1 MTASEVFEAVTG
13 SGSSDF
19 AMLVAIL
26 NRRGAWCLIGGLAV
40 NCYVEPVYTLD
51 ADIVVAASELSAIK
65 GDLIHAGF
73 SVEEFPHSLNATMPK
88 SDLRIQFTLDS
99 RYQGFVKNTKIQEV
113 LDQQVPVASLENIV
127 TGKIWAWSDERRRLS
142 KCKKD
147 ELYTPEDFTDEHR
160 MIAETTRQFID
171 NEVIPHIDELEKHDW
186 KLARELVRK
195 AADLG
200 LIGANIPEEYGGLGL
215 DQTSGALVG
224 ENIGRCA
231 SFATT
236 LGAESGIGL
245 LPIIYF
251 GTEAAK
257 EKYLPRIASGE
268 LITAYALTEAG
279 SGSDAMAAKATARLS
294 DDGTHYVLNGEK
306 MFITNG
312 GFADIF
318 IVFAKVDG
326 DKFSAFIVER
336 QEGLSP
342 GAEEHKMGIK
352 GSSTTPLVLADAKAP
367 LENLLGE
374 IGKGHK
380 IAFNTLNIGR
390 FKLGAMCIG
399 GMKLMLHESIRYA
412 NERQQFGKSISSFG
426 AIKSKLGE
434 MAIRTWVG
442 EAMIYRTL
450 GMIETAI
457 GDTTDPDAKRR
468 AIEEYSAECS
478 IIKVALSE
486 YCDYLA
492 DEMVQIFGGYGYSAD
507 YPAER
512 AYRDSRINRIFEG
525 TNEINRML
533 IPGRLMKSA
542 LSGRLALLPAA
553 QALMDEILTPQ
564 MAGFDY
570 DEGLLAAEEKLA
582 KNAKKVGLM
591 TLGTAAQ
598 KYMMKLGDQQ
608 EILIGIA
615 DVIMDAYAME
625 SAILRARKLAASAGE
640 EAAARYVDMTRVF
653 CNDAVERIEARAKN
667 TLAGMT
673 DGDELRTLLAALRR
687 FTKLTPVNTIAAR
700 QRIAD
705 VMIVANKYVY

>member
-1 MTASEVFEAVTG
+1 MSAVVEQKQVVQG
-13 SGSSDF
+13 
-19 AMLVAIL
+19 
-26 NRRGAWCLIGGLAV
+26 GAFMI
-40 NCYVEPVYTLD
+40 EDRTT
-51 ADIVVAASELSAIK
+51 
-65 GDLIHAGF
+65 
-73 SVEEFPHSLNATMPK
+73 EEIF
-88 SDLRIQFTLDS
+88 
-99 RYQGFVKNTKIQEV
+99 
-113 LDQQVPVASLENIV
+113 
-127 TGKIWAWSDERRRLS
+127 
-142 KCKKD
+142 
-147 ELYTPEDFTDEHR
+147 TPEDFTEEHR

-171 NEVIPHIDELEKHDW
+171 NEVIPHIGELEKHDW
-186 KLARELVRK
+186 KLARELVGK

-257 EKYLPRIASGE
+257 AKYLPKIASGE
-268 LITAYALTEAG
+268 VITAYALTEAG

-294 DDGTHYVLNGEK
+294 EDGTHYILNGEK

-374 IGKGHK
+374 VGKGHK

-450 GMIETAI
+450 GMIEDAI
-457 GDTTDPDAKRR
+457 GDTTDPDAKMR

-542 LSGRLALLPAA
+542 LSGKLALLPAA

-564 MAGFDY
+564 IAGFDD
-570 DEGLLAAEEKLA
+570 DEGLLAAETKLA
-582 KNAKKVGLM
+582 RNAKKVGLM

-598 KYMMKLGDQQ
+598 KYMMTLADQQ

-615 DVIMDAYAME
+615 DIIMDAYAME
-625 SAILRARKLAASAGE
+625 SAILRTQKLAAKQGE
-640 EAAARYVDMTRVF
+640 AAAARYIDMTRVF
-653 CNDAVERIEARAKN
+653 CNDAVERVEARGKN
-667 TLAGMT
+667 TLAGMAE
-673 DGDELRTLLAALRR
+673 GDELRTLLAALRR
-687 FTKLTPVNTIAAR
+687 FTKLTPVNTIVAR

-705 VMIVANKYVY
+705 EMIGANKYVY

>member
-1 MTASEVFEAVTG
+1 MSAVAEQKQVVQGGEFLIADRTPDEVF
-13 SGSSDF
+13 
-19 AMLVAIL
+19 
-26 NRRGAWCLIGGLAV
+26 
-40 NCYVEPVYTLD
+40 
-51 ADIVVAASELSAIK
+51 
-65 GDLIHAGF
+65 
-73 SVEEFPHSLNATMPK
+73 
-88 SDLRIQFTLDS
+88 
-99 RYQGFVKNTKIQEV
+99 
-113 LDQQVPVASLENIV
+113 
-127 TGKIWAWSDERRRLS
+127 
-142 KCKKD
+142 
-147 ELYTPEDFTDEHR
+147 TPEDFTEEHH

-186 KLARELVRK
+186 KLARELVSK

-200 LIGANIPEEYGGLGL
+200 LISANIPEEYGGLGL

-257 EKYLPRIASGE
+257 QKYLPKIASGE

-294 DDGTHYVLNGEK
+294 ADGTHYILNGEK

-336 QEGLSP
+336 QDGLAP

-352 GSSTTPLVLADAKAP
+352 GSSSTPLVLSDAKAP

-450 GMIETAI
+450 GMIEAAI
-457 GDTTDPDAKRR
+457 GDTTDPDAKMR

-492 DEMVQIFGGYGYSAD
+492 DEMVQIYGGYGYSAD

-542 LSGRLALLPAA
+542 LSGKLALLPAA
-553 QALMDEILTPQ
+553 KALMDEILTPQ
-564 MAGFDY
+564 IVGFDD
-570 DEGLLAAEEKLA
+570 DEGLLAVEQKLA

-591 TLGTAAQ
+591 TLGTASQ
-598 KYMMKLGDQQ
+598 KYMMTLGDQQ
-608 EILIGIA
+608 EVLLGIA

-625 SAILRARKLAASAGE
+625 SAILRAQKLAASQGE
-640 EAAARYVDMTRVF
+640 EAAARYIDMTRVF

-667 TLAGMT
+667 TLAGMAE
-673 DGDELRTLLAALRR
+673 GDELRTLLAALRR

-705 VMIVANKYVY
+705 VMIEANKYVY

>member
-1 MTASEVFEAVTG
+1 MSAVVEQKQVVQGG
-13 SGSSDF
+13 SF
-19 AMLVAIL
+19 
-26 NRRGAWCLIGGLAV
+26 LI
-40 NCYVEPVYTLD
+40 EDRT
-51 ADIVVAASELSAIK
+51 
-65 GDLIHAGF
+65 
-73 SVEEFPHSLNATMPK
+73 T
-88 SDLRIQFTLDS
+88 
-99 RYQGFVKNTKIQEV
+99 QE
-113 LDQQVPVASLENIV
+113 IF
-127 TGKIWAWSDERRRLS
+127 
-142 KCKKD
+142 
-147 ELYTPEDFTDEHR
+147 TPEDFTEEHR

-171 NEVIPHIDELEKHDW
+171 NEVIPHIDELEQHDW
-186 KLARELVRK
+186 KLARELVKK

-257 EKYLPRIASGE
+257 AKYLPKIASGE
-268 LITAYALTEAG
+268 IITAYALTEAG

-294 DDGTHYVLNGEK
+294 ADGTHYLLNGEK

-336 QEGLSP
+336 QEGLTA

-352 GSSTTPLVLADAKAP
+352 GSSTTPLILADAKAP
-367 LENLLGE
+367 VENLLGE
-374 IGKGHK
+374 VGKGHK

-442 EAMIYRTL
+442 EAMIWRTL
-450 GMIETAI
+450 GMIEDAI
-457 GDTTDPDAKRR
+457 GDTTDPDAKMR

-486 YCDYLA
+486 YCDFLA
-492 DEMVQIFGGYGYSAD
+492 DEMVQIYGGYGYSAD

-542 LSGRLALLPAA
+542 LGGKLALLPAA

-564 MAGFDY
+564 IIGFDD
-570 DEGLLAAEEKLA
+570 DEGLLAAEQKLA

-615 DVIMDAYAME
+615 DIIMDAYAME
-625 SAILRARKLAASAGE
+625 SVILRAQKLAGSQGE

-667 TLAGMT
+667 TLAGMAE
-673 DGDELRTLLAALRR
+673 GDELRTLLAALRR

-705 VMIVANKYVY
+705 VMIQANKYVY

>member
-1 MTASEVFEAVTG
+1 MSAVIEKKEVVQG
-13 SGSSDF
+13 
-19 AMLVAIL
+19 
-26 NRRGAWCLIGGLAV
+26 GAFLI
-40 NCYVEPVYTLD
+40 EDHSPD
-51 ADIVVAASELSAIK
+51 DI
-65 GDLIHAGF
+65 F
-73 SVEEFPHSLNATMPK
+73 
-88 SDLRIQFTLDS
+88 
-99 RYQGFVKNTKIQEV
+99 
-113 LDQQVPVASLENIV
+113 
-127 TGKIWAWSDERRRLS
+127 
-142 KCKKD
+142 
-147 ELYTPEDFTDEHR
+147 TPEDFTEEHR

-171 NEVIPHIDELEKHDW
+171 NEVMPRIDELENKDW
-186 KLARELVRK
+186 KLARELVQK

-200 LIGANIPEEYGGLGL
+200 LISANIPEEYGGLGL

-224 ENIGRCA
+224 ENIGRSA

-257 EKYLPRIASGE
+257 QNYLPRIASGE

-294 DDGTHYVLNGEK
+294 DDGTHYILNGEK

-326 DKFSAFIVER
+326 DRFSAFIVEK
-336 QEGLSP
+336 QDGLSP

-367 LENLLGE
+367 VENLLGE
-374 IGKGHK
+374 VGKGHK
-380 IAFNTLNIGR
+380 IAFNILNIGR

-399 GMKLMLHESIRYA
+399 GMKLMVHEATRYA

-442 EAMIYRTL
+442 ESMIYRTL

-457 GDTTDPDAKRR
+457 SDTTDPDAKLK

-486 YCDYLA
+486 YCDYVA
-492 DEMVQIFGGYGYSAD
+492 DEMVQIYGGYGYSAD

-542 LSGRLALLPAA
+542 LSGKLKLLPAA
-553 QALMDEILTPQ
+553 QALMDEVLSPQ
-564 MAGFDY
+564 MASFDD
-570 DEGLLAAEEKLA
+570 DETVLAAEQKLA
-582 KNAKKVGLM
+582 KNGKKVALM

-598 KYMMKLGDQQ
+598 KYMMTLGDQQ
-608 EILIGIA
+608 EILLGIA
-615 DVIMDAYAME
+615 DIIMDTYAME
-625 SAILRARKLAASAGE
+625 SAILRAQKLAASQGE
-640 EAAARYVDMTRVF
+640 EAAARYIDMTRVF

-667 TLAGMT
+667 TLAGMAE
-673 DGDELRTLLAALRR
+673 GDELRTLLAALRR
-687 FTKLTPVNTIAAR
+687 FTKLTPMNTITAR

-705 VMIVANKYVY
+705 VLIVANKWAY

>member
-1 MTASEVFEAVTG
+1 MSAVVEKKQVVQG
-13 SGSSDF
+13 
-19 AMLVAIL
+19 
-26 NRRGAWCLIGGLAV
+26 GAFMI
-40 NCYVEPVYTLD
+40 EDRT
-51 ADIVVAASELSAIK
+51 
-65 GDLIHAGF
+65 
-73 SVEEFPHSLNATMPK
+73 T
-88 SDLRIQFTLDS
+88 
-99 RYQGFVKNTKIQEV
+99 QE
-113 LDQQVPVASLENIV
+113 IF
-127 TGKIWAWSDERRRLS
+127 
-142 KCKKD
+142 
-147 ELYTPEDFTDEHR
+147 TPEDFTEEHR

-186 KLARELVRK
+186 KLARELVGK

-257 EKYLPRIASGE
+257 AKYLPKIASGE
-268 LITAYALTEAG
+268 VITAYALTEAG

-294 DDGTHYVLNGEK
+294 EDGTHYILNGEK

-367 LENLLGE
+367 VENLLGE
-374 IGKGHK
+374 VGKGHK

-450 GMIETAI
+450 GMIEDAI
-457 GDTTDPDAKRR
+457 GDDPKDLEAKMR

-542 LSGRLALLPAA
+542 LSGKLKLLPAA

-564 MAGFDY
+564 IMGFD
-570 DEGLLAAEEKLA
+570 DDDGLLAAETKLA

-598 KYMMKLGDQQ
+598 KYMMTLGDQQ

-615 DVIMDAYAME
+615 DIIMDAYAME
-625 SAILRARKLAASAGE
+625 SAILRTQKLAAVQGE
-640 EAAARYVDMTRVF
+640 EAAARYIDMTRVF
-653 CNDAVERIEARAKN
+653 CNDAVERIDARAKN
-667 TLAGMT
+667 TLAGMAE
-673 DGDELRTLLAALRR
+673 GDELRTLLAALRR
-687 FTKLTPVNTIAAR
+687 FTKLTPVNTIVAR

-705 VMIVANKYVY
+705 VMIEANRYVY

>member
-1 MTASEVFEAVTG
+1 MSAVVEQKRVVNGGAFLIEDRTIAEVF
-13 SGSSDF
+13 
-19 AMLVAIL
+19 
-26 NRRGAWCLIGGLAV
+26 
-40 NCYVEPVYTLD
+40 
-51 ADIVVAASELSAIK
+51 
-65 GDLIHAGF
+65 
-73 SVEEFPHSLNATMPK
+73 
-88 SDLRIQFTLDS
+88 
-99 RYQGFVKNTKIQEV
+99 
-113 LDQQVPVASLENIV
+113 
-127 TGKIWAWSDERRRLS
+127 
-142 KCKKD
+142 
-147 ELYTPEDFTDEHR
+147 TPEDFTEEHR
-160 MIAETTRQFID
+160 MIADTTRQFID
-171 NEVIPHIDELEKHDW
+171 NEVIPRIDELEKHDW
-186 KLARELVRK
+186 KLARELVKK

-257 EKYLPRIASGE
+257 ENYLPKIASGE

-294 DDGTHYVLNGEK
+294 EDGTHYILNGEK

-352 GSSTTPLVLADAKAP
+352 GSSTTPLVLTDAKAP

-442 EAMIYRTL
+442 EAMIWRTL
-450 GMIETAI
+450 GMIEDAI
-457 GDTTDPDAKRR
+457 GDDPKDLDAKMR

-492 DEMVQIFGGYGYSAD
+492 DEMVQIYGGYGYSAH

-542 LSGRLALLPAA
+542 LSGKLALLPAA

-564 MAGFDY
+564 MAAFD
-570 DEGLLAAEEKLA
+570 DDDALLATEQRLA

-598 KYMMKLGDQQ
+598 KYMMTLGDQQ

-625 SAILRARKLAASAGE
+625 SAILRAQKLAASQGE
-640 EAAARYVDMTRVF
+640 AAAARYIDMTRVF

-667 TLAGMT
+667 TLAGMAE
-673 DGDELRTLLAALRR
+673 GDELRTLLAALRR
-687 FTKLTPVNTIAAR
+687 FTKLTPMNTISAR
-700 QRIAD
+700 QRIAGE
-705 VMIVANKYVY
+705 MIEANRYVY

>member
-1 MTASEVFEAVTG
+1 MSAVVEQKQVVKGG
-13 SGSSDF
+13 SF
-19 AMLVAIL
+19 
-26 NRRGAWCLIGGLAV
+26 LI
-40 NCYVEPVYTLD
+40 EDRT
-51 ADIVVAASELSAIK
+51 
-65 GDLIHAGF
+65 
-73 SVEEFPHSLNATMPK
+73 T
-88 SDLRIQFTLDS
+88 
-99 RYQGFVKNTKIQEV
+99 QE
-113 LDQQVPVASLENIV
+113 IF
-127 TGKIWAWSDERRRLS
+127 
-142 KCKKD
+142 
-147 ELYTPEDFTDEHR
+147 TPEDFTEEHR

-171 NEVIPHIDELEKHDW
+171 GEVIPHIAELEKHDW
-186 KLARELVRK
+186 KLARELVKK

-257 EKYLPRIASGE
+257 AKYLPKIASGE
-268 LITAYALTEAG
+268 VITAYALTEAG

-294 DDGTHYVLNGEK
+294 ADGTHYLLNGEK

-336 QEGLSP
+336 QEGLTA

-352 GSSTTPLVLADAKAP
+352 GSSTTPLILADAKAP
-367 LENLLGE
+367 VENLLGE

-399 GMKLMLHESIRYA
+399 GMKLMMHESIRYA

-442 EAMIYRTL
+442 EAMIWRTL
-450 GMIETAI
+450 GMIEDAI
-457 GDTTDPDAKRR
+457 GEDPNDLGAKMR

-492 DEMVQIFGGYGYSAD
+492 DEMVQIYGGYGYSAD

-542 LSGRLALLPAA
+542 LSGKLALLPAA
-553 QALMDEILTPQ
+553 QALMDEILSPQ
-564 MAGFDY
+564 MAGFDD
-570 DEGLLAAEEKLA
+570 DESLLAAETKLA

-615 DVIMDAYAME
+615 DIIMDAYAME
-625 SAILRARKLAASAGE
+625 SAILRTQKLAASQGE
-640 EAAARYVDMTRVF
+640 EAAARYIDMTRVF
-653 CNDAVERIEARAKN
+653 CNDAVERIDARAKN
-667 TLAGMT
+667 TLAGMAE
-673 DGDELRTLLAALRR
+673 GDELRTLLAALRR

-700 QRIAD
+700 QRIAN
-705 VMIVANKYVY
+705 VMIEANKYVY

>member
-1 MTASEVFEAVTG
+1 MSAVVEQKQVVQGGAFLIEDRTTSEVF
-13 SGSSDF
+13 
-19 AMLVAIL
+19 
-26 NRRGAWCLIGGLAV
+26 
-40 NCYVEPVYTLD
+40 
-51 ADIVVAASELSAIK
+51 
-65 GDLIHAGF
+65 
-73 SVEEFPHSLNATMPK
+73 
-88 SDLRIQFTLDS
+88 
-99 RYQGFVKNTKIQEV
+99 
-113 LDQQVPVASLENIV
+113 
-127 TGKIWAWSDERRRLS
+127 
-142 KCKKD
+142 
-147 ELYTPEDFTDEHR
+147 TPEDFTEEHR
-160 MIAETTRQFID
+160 MIAETTQQFID
-171 NEVIPHIDELEKHDW
+171 NEVVPHLDELEKHDW
-186 KLARELVRK
+186 KLARELVKK

-257 EKYLPRIASGE
+257 AKYLPKIASGE

-306 MFITNG
+306 MWITNG
-312 GFADIF
+312 GFADVF

-336 QEGLSP
+336 QPGLTS

-352 GSSTTPLVLADAKAP
+352 GSSTTALVLADAKAP

-374 IGKGHK
+374 VGKGHK

-426 AIKSKLGE
+426 AIKSKLAE

-442 EAMIYRTL
+442 EAMTYRTL
-450 GMIETAI
+450 GMIEDAI
-457 GDTTDPDAKRR
+457 GDTTDPDAKMR

-492 DEMVQIFGGYGYSAD
+492 DEMVQIYGGYGYSAD

-542 LSGRLALLPAA
+542 LSGKLALLPAA

-564 MAGFDY
+564 MAGFDD
-570 DEGLLAAEEKLA
+570 DEGLLAAETKLA

-598 KYMMKLGDQQ
+598 KYMMTLGDQQ
-608 EILIGIA
+608 EILTGIA
-615 DVIMDAYAME
+615 DIIMDAYAME
-625 SAILRARKLAASAGE
+625 SAILRARKLAASQGE
-640 EAAARYVDMTRVF
+640 EAAARYIDMTRVF
-653 CNDAVERIEARAKN
+653 CNDAVERIDARAKN
-667 TLAGMT
+667 TLAGMSE
-673 DGDELRTLLAALRR
+673 GDELRTLLAALRR
-687 FTKLTPVNTIAAR
+687 FTKLSPVNTIVAR

-705 VMIVANKYVY
+705 VMIAANKYVY

>member
-1 MTASEVFEAVTG
+1 MIEDRTT
-13 SGSSDF
+13 
-19 AMLVAIL
+19 
-26 NRRGAWCLIGGLAV
+26 
-40 NCYVEPVYTLD
+40 
-51 ADIVVAASELSAIK
+51 
-65 GDLIHAGF
+65 
-73 SVEEFPHSLNATMPK
+73 
-88 SDLRIQFTLDS
+88 
-99 RYQGFVKNTKIQEV
+99 QE
-113 LDQQVPVASLENIV
+113 IF
-127 TGKIWAWSDERRRLS
+127 
-142 KCKKD
+142 
-147 ELYTPEDFTDEHR
+147 TPEDFTEEHR

-186 KLARELVRK
+186 KLARELVGK

-257 EKYLPRIASGE
+257 AKYLPKIASGE
-268 LITAYALTEAG
+268 VITAYALTEAG

-294 DDGTHYVLNGEK
+294 EDGTHYILNGEK

-367 LENLLGE
+367 VENLLGE
-374 IGKGHK
+374 VGKGHK

-450 GMIETAI
+450 GMIEDAI
-457 GDTTDPDAKRR
+457 GDDPKDLEAKMR

-542 LSGRLALLPAA
+542 LSGKLKLLPAA

-564 MAGFDY
+564 IMGFD
-570 DEGLLAAEEKLA
+570 DDDGLLAAETKLA

-598 KYMMKLGDQQ
+598 KYMMTLGDQQ

-615 DVIMDAYAME
+615 DIIMDAYAME
-625 SAILRARKLAASAGE
+625 SAILRTQKLAAVQGE
-640 EAAARYVDMTRVF
+640 AAAARYIDMTRVF
-653 CNDAVERIEARAKN
+653 CNDAVERIDARAKN
-667 TLAGMT
+667 TLAGMAE
-673 DGDELRTLLAALRR
+673 GDELRTLLAALRR
-687 FTKLTPVNTIAAR
+687 FTKLTPVNTIVAR

-705 VMIVANKYVY
+705 VMIEANRYVY

>member
-1 MTASEVFEAVTG
+1 MSAVAEQKT
-13 SGSSDF
+13 
-19 AMLVAIL
+19 I
-26 NRRGAWCLIGGLAV
+26 
-40 NCYVEPVYTLD
+40 
-51 ADIVVAASELSAIK
+51 IK
-65 GDLIHAGF
+65 GGAFLI
-73 SVEEFPHSLNATMPK
+73 EEHTPEETF
-88 SDLRIQFTLDS
+88 
-99 RYQGFVKNTKIQEV
+99 
-113 LDQQVPVASLENIV
+113 
-127 TGKIWAWSDERRRLS
+127 
-142 KCKKD
+142 
-147 ELYTPEDFTDEHR
+147 TPEDFTEEHR
-160 MIAETTRQFID
+160 MIAETTRQFVD
-171 NEVIPHIDELEKHDW
+171 NEVVPRIDELEKHDW
-186 KLARELVRK
+186 KLARHLVK
-195 AADLG
+195 QAADLG

-215 DQTSGALVG
+215 DQTSSALIG
-224 ENIGRCA
+224 ENIGRSA

-257 EKYLPRIASGE
+257 KNYLPRIAAGE

-279 SGSDAMAAKATARLS
+279 SGSDAMAAKATAKLS
-294 DDGTHYVLNGEK
+294 ADGTHYILNGEK

-336 QEGLSP
+336 QEGVSP

-367 LENLLGE
+367 VENLLGE
-374 IGKGHK
+374 VGKGSK
-380 IAFNTLNIGR
+380 IAFNILNIGR

-399 GMKLMLHESIRYA
+399 GMKLMVHEATRYA

-426 AIKSKLGE
+426 AIKGKLGE

-457 GDTTDPDAKRR
+457 SDTTNPDAKLR

-486 YCDYLA
+486 YCDFVA
-492 DEMVQIFGGYGYSAD
+492 DEMVQIYGGYGYSAD

-542 LSGRLALLPAA
+542 LSGHLPLLPAA
-553 QALMDEILTPQ
+553 EGLMDEILSPQ
-564 MAGFDY
+564 MGGFD
-570 DEGLLAAEEKLA
+570 DNEGLLAAEQKLA
-582 KNAKKVGLM
+582 KNAKKVALM

-598 KYMMKLGDQQ
+598 KFMLKLGDQQ
-608 EILIGIA
+608 EILLGIA
-615 DVIMDAYAME
+615 DIIMDTYAME
-625 SAILRARKLAASAGE
+625 SAILRTRKLSASAGE
-640 EAAARYVDMTRVF
+640 AAAARYLDMTQVF
-653 CNDAVERIEARAKN
+653 CNDAVQRIESHAKN
-667 TLAGMT
+667 TLAAMAE
-673 DGDELRTLLAALRR
+673 GDELRTLLAALRR
-687 FTKLTPVNTIAAR
+687 FTKLTPMNTVAAR
-700 QRIAD
+700 QRIAG
-705 VMIVANKYVY
+705 VMIEANKWTY